1 MKKLDQ
7 SVFDGLPPEYEWA
20 AVDSDLNEGAVFA
33 YACKPVLGCHGRGYW
48 LKGNDDHV
56 DAKQLYLG
64 GDTTDWKNSLI
75 RRDRCNDCP
84 NKTDGVCCGQAV

>member
-7 SVFDGLPPEYEWA
+7 SVFDGLPPEYQWA
-20 AVDSDLNEGAVFA
+20 AIDSDLNEGAVFA
-33 YACKPVLGCHGRGYW
+33 YALKPVLDRYGRYW
-48 LKGNDDHV
+48 LKAVDDGV

-75 RRDRCNDCP
+75 RRNAEEVS
-84 NKTDGVCCGQAV
+84 K